1 MFENT
6 IAAISTSLQ
15 DGAIS
20 IIRLSGD
27 KAIEITQKI
36 FDRHIINAKSH
47 TIHYGFIID
56 ADKNP
61 VDEVLIS
68 IFRAPKTYT
77 REDIVEINCHG
88 GTFITRKILSMV
100 LSAGAD
106 LAKPG
111 EFTQRAFYH
120 GRIDLSQAEA
130 VQDMIEASN
139 NTAANMA
146 IHGIKGSVKK
156 LLQPLIDDLMDIIA
170 QIEVNID
177 YPEYEDVEQLTTN
190 DLLPKTSDWLDK
202 IDHILAR
209 VQTGQMLKKGIDTII
224 VGKPNVGKS
233 SLLNALLEEDKAI
246 VTDIAGTTRDL
257 VEGQIHIGS
266 VQLNLIDTAGIRES
280 NDKIEQIG
288 IEKSQEKLKDAKLVL
303 LVFDGS
309 KELDEEDKQLLEL
322 TKDKMRLII
331 YNKLDKTSPDKDG
344 IWISAANKEIQPLID
359 ALENLY
365 HEDLLKED
373 PLLSNERQIG
383 LLNQAKEDMLR
394 AKEAMDMMVEPDL
407 IEIDIQAAHD
417 HLKEILGEVHREDLL
432 VPARLLLLLIIH
444 LYEKEAKARHFLWY
458 ESVLCTLFLFEQLAY
473 RELDDYNRDEHHG
486 AAYPFACARHI
497 VQDYHSRQHCENG
510 FEAHQHRGD
519 GRVGVFLPDYL
530 ERICDSARENARI
543 EYRGECFKERLGI
556 EAFKYYREDQ

>member
-36 FDRHIINAKSH
+36 FDRNIMNAKSH

-56 ADKNP
+56 IDKNP

-88 GTFITRKILSMV
+88 GTFITREILSMV

-139 NTAANMA
+139 NTAASMA

-190 DLLPKTSDWLDK
+190 DLLPKTNDWLDK

-224 VGKPNVGKS
+224 IGKPNVGKS

-280 NDKIEQIG
+280 SDKIEQIG

-322 TKDKMRLII
+322 TKDKKRLII

-344 IWISAANKEIQPLID
+344 IWISAANKDIQPLID

-394 AKEAMDMMVEPDL
+394 AKEAMDRMVEPDL

-432 VPARLLLLLIIH
+432 D
-444 LYEKEAKARHFLWY
+444 
-458 ESVLCTLFLFEQLAY
+458 TLFSKF
-473 RELDDYNRDEHHG
+473 
-486 AAYPFACARHI
+486 C
-497 VQDYHSRQHCENG
+497 
-510 FEAHQHRGD
+510 
-519 GRVGVFLPDYL
+519 
-530 ERICDSARENARI
+530 
-543 EYRGECFKERLGI
+543 LG
-556 EAFKYYREDQ
+556 K

>member
-139 NTAANMA
+139 NTAASMA

-190 DLLPKTSDWLDK
+190 DLLPKTNDWLDK

-209 VQTGQMLKKGIDTII
+209 VQTGQILKKGIDTII

-280 NDKIEQIG
+280 SDKIEQIG

-331 YNKLDKTSPDKDG
+331 YNKLDKTEANKDG

-432 VPARLLLLLIIH
+432 D
-444 LYEKEAKARHFLWY
+444 
-458 ESVLCTLFLFEQLAY
+458 TLFSKF
-473 RELDDYNRDEHHG
+473 
-486 AAYPFACARHI
+486 C
-497 VQDYHSRQHCENG
+497 
-510 FEAHQHRGD
+510 
-519 GRVGVFLPDYL
+519 
-530 ERICDSARENARI
+530 
-543 EYRGECFKERLGI
+543 LG
-556 EAFKYYREDQ
+556 K

>member
-27 KAIEITQKI
+27 HAIEITQKI
-36 FDRHIINAKSH
+36 FDRNIMNAKSH

-56 ADKNP
+56 QEKNP

-130 VQDMIEASN
+130 VQDMIDASN
-139 NTAANMA
+139 NTAATMA

-190 DLLPKTSDWLDK
+190 DLLPKTSDWLEK
-202 IDHILAR
+202 IDHILSR

-280 NDKIEQIG
+280 SDKIEQIG

-309 KELDEEDKQLLEL
+309 KELDDEDKQLLEL

-331 YNKLDKTSPDKDG
+331 YNKLDQAEANKDG

-365 HEDLLKED
+365 QNDLLKED

-432 VPARLLLLLIIH
+432 D
-444 LYEKEAKARHFLWY
+444 
-458 ESVLCTLFLFEQLAY
+458 TLFSKF
-473 RELDDYNRDEHHG
+473 
-486 AAYPFACARHI
+486 C
-497 VQDYHSRQHCENG
+497 
-510 FEAHQHRGD
+510 
-519 GRVGVFLPDYL
+519 
-530 ERICDSARENARI
+530 
-543 EYRGECFKERLGI
+543 LG
-556 EAFKYYREDQ
+556 K